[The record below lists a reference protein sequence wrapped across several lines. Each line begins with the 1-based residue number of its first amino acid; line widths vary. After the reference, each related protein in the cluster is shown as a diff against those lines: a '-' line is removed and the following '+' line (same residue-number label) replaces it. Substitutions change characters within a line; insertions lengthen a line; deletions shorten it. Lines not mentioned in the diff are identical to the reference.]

1 MLQQLPKELQDLV
14 SELIEE
20 AEFKGKQVMAAC
32 TLDSVQQAWS
42 GRSYNSDSWRM
53 LTRLQLGQ

>member
-20 AEFKGKQVMAAC
+20 AEFKGKQVLAAPHSQKVVE
-32 TLDSVQQAWS
+32 LEA
-42 GRSYNSDSWRM
+42 
-53 LTRLQLGQ
+53 